1 MATAPAARKARAA
14 APACT
19 LALALAAA
27 ALAAG
32 GDGDGDGGGL
42 AGAQHGG
49 WPAAWAQAGEPIL
62 TVDTAGDVYDHGD
75 TIVIHGHVRVVVD
88 DTPVLVTVFHTDGEG
103 NPVKRIHIAQVDVA
117 QDGSYTDIIYTSSEA
132 WPAGE
137 YRAEAHYSVHGS
149 VETSFII
156 TAPGT
161 VESTSFHV
169 VDAGSS
175 GTFDVPYTIVGGQ
188 LGSMRINPD
197 SLGMSVFIEEAGRG
211 GGSLTLE
218 LPRRYIDART
228 AGCEGGDELFIILVD
243 GAQTPYEKISD
254 MSDKRVVKVPF
265 REGDGHVEV
274 IGTCVVPEFGAAAAA
289 AMAAAL
295 AAAVA
300 AAAALSRRSGGAGL
314 GIGAGLRA

>member
-1 MATAPAARKARAA
+1 MATASAGRAGV
-14 APACT
+14 PPHT
-19 LALALAAA
+19 LAA
-27 ALAAG
+27 ALAVVAAASAAAAI
-32 GDGDGDGGGL
+32 GGGE
-42 AGAQHGG
+42 ASGG
-49 WPAAWAQAGEPIL
+49 WQHAWAQAAEPIL
-62 TVDTAGDVYDHGD
+62 TVDTAAAVYDHGD
-75 TIVIHGHVRVVVD
+75 TIVIHGNVRVVVD
-88 DTPVLVTVFHTDGEG
+88 DTPVLVTVFHTNSEG
-103 NPVKRIHIAQVDVA
+103 DPIKRIHIAQVDVA

-149 VETSFII
+149 VETSFSI

-161 VESTSFHV
+161 VESTSFYE

-175 GTFDVPYTIVGGQ
+175 GTFDVPYTIAGGK
-188 LGSMRINPD
+188 LGGMRINPD

-265 REGDGHVEV
+265 KEGDGHVEV
-274 IGTCVVPEFGAAAAA
+274 IGTCVVPEFGLAA
-289 AMAAAL
+289 AAAL
-295 AAAVA
+295 AAAVG
-300 AAAALSRRSGGAGL
+300 AAAALSRRGSGL
-314 GIGAGLRA
+314 GIGAGALPRA

>member
-1 MATAPAARKARAA
+1 MAPPARTARALA
-14 APACT
+14 RT
-19 LALALAAA
+19 LAVMSLAVVAAA
-27 ALAAG
+27 SAAVAG
-32 GDGDGDGGGL
+32 GGW
-42 AGAQHGG
+42 QH
-49 WPAAWAQAGEPIL
+49 AWAQAAEPIL
-62 TVDTAGDVYDHGD
+62 TVDTAATVYDHGD
-75 TIVIHGHVRVVVD
+75 TIVIHGNVRVVVD
-88 DTPVLVTVFHTDGEG
+88 DTPVLVTVFHTNSEG
-103 NPVKRIHIAQVDVA
+103 DPVKRIHIAQVDVA

-137 YRAEAHYSVHGS
+137 YRVEAHYSVHGS
-149 VETSFII
+149 VETSFSI

-175 GTFDVPYTIVGGQ
+175 GTFDVPYTIAGGK
-188 LGSMRINPD
+188 LGDMRINPD

-265 REGDGHVEV
+265 KEGDGHVEV
-274 IGTCVVPEFGAAAAA
+274 IGTCVVPEFGLA
-289 AMAAAL
+289 AMAAL
-295 AAAVA
+295 AAAVG
-300 AAAALSRRSGGAGL
+300 AAAALSRRGAG
-314 GIGAGLRA
+314 IGMGTGMLPRA

>member
-1 MATAPAARKARAA
+1 MATASAGRAG
-14 APACT
+14 APACM
-19 LALALAAA
+19 LAA
-27 ALAAG
+27 ALAVVAAASAAATAE
-32 GDGDGDGGGL
+32 GGGWDD
-42 AGAQHGG
+42 ARGGGG
-49 WPAAWAQAGEPIL
+49 WQHAWAQAAEPIL
-62 TVDTAGDVYDHGD
+62 TVDTAAAVYDHGD
-75 TIVIHGHVRVVVD
+75 TIVIHGNVRVVVD
-88 DTPVLVTVFHTDGEG
+88 DTPVLVTVSHTDGG
-103 NPVKRIHIAQVDVA
+103 KLIKRIHIAQVDVA

-137 YRAEAHYSVHGS
+137 YRVKAHYSVHGS
-149 VETSFII
+149 VETSFSI

-161 VESTSFHV
+161 VESTSFYE

-175 GTFDVPYTIVGGQ
+175 GTFDVPYTIVGGK
-188 LGSMRINPD
+188 LGGMRINPD

-265 REGDGHVEV
+265 KEGDGHVEV
-274 IGTCVVPEFGAAAAA
+274 IGTCVVPEFGLAAAAA
-289 AMAAAL
+289 L
-295 AAAVA
+295 AVA
-300 AAAALSRRSGGAGL
+300 VGVAAALSRRGAGL
-314 GIGAGLRA
+314 GIGAGLPRA

>member
-14 APACT
+14 APAWM
-19 LALALAAA
+19 LALALAASA
-27 ALAAG
+27 AAVVAAAG
-32 GDGDGDGGGL
+32 GGGGGL
-42 AGAQHGG
+42 AGAHGG
-49 WPAAWAQAGEPIL
+49 WQHAWAQAGEPIL

-88 DTPVLVTVFHTDGEG
+88 DTPVLVTVFHTDGKG
-103 NPVKRIHIAQVDVA
+103 NPVKRIHVAQVDVA
-117 QDGSYTDIIYTSSEA
+117 QDGSFTDIIYTSSEA

-149 VETSFII
+149 VETSFTI

-175 GTFDVPYTIVGGQ
+175 GTFDVPYTIVGGE

-289 AMAAAL
+289 AL
-295 AAAVA
+295 AAAVG
-300 AAAALSRRSGGAGL
+300 AAAALSRRGGGGAGL
-314 GIGAGLRA
+314 GAVLPRA